1 MEPSNNLVL
10 IQSPVA
16 ATSSDPNTKTY
27 SNLAAGFYGVSFG
40 YDPSGLAGSTFY
52 QSNTY
57 DCPSTQAYTGKR
69 GVFLPCLGQAV
80 AHAEK
85 VNLHQQ

>member
-27 SNLAAGFYGVSFG
+27 SNLAVGFYGVSFG
-40 YDPSGLAGSTFY
+40 YDPFGSVGSAFF
-52 QSNTY
+52 QSNAY
-57 DCPSTQAYTGKR
+57 DCPASKAFIDRR
-69 GVFLPCLGQAV
+69 GVFLPCAGQG
-80 AHAEK
+80 
-85 VNLHQQ
+85 